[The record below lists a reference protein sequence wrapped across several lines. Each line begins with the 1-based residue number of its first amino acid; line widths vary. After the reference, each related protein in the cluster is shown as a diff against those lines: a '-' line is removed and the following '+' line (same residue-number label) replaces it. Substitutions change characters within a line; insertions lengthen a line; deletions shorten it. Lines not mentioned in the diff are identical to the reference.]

1 VELLPLR
8 EVVLRLL
15 VLRPL
20 DARPPRRAAAVRPAD
35 PELERADAR
44 PPRVPA
50 ARTLIRLP
58 LFVPLLLLREAV
70 LRPRV
75 PVVLRLRVPVVLRLR
90 VPVERPVVLRPR
102 VPVVLRLRVP
112 VLRVPVLRVPVLRLR
127 VPPVLRELL
136 PDDDLAD
143 AARERDVVEPVE
155 RLVVPVR
162 LRVPPDRAARTF
174 STPSSLCCI
183 PSDWPTSLLCCSVVE
198 SSVVVL
204 NG

>member
-1 VELLPLR
+1 VLRLRVPVERP
-8 EVVLRLL
+8 VVLRL
-15 VLRPL
+15 R
-20 DARPPRRAAAVRPAD
+20 D
-35 PELERADAR
+35 
-44 PPRVPA
+44 
-50 ARTLIRLP
+50 
-58 LFVPLLLLREAV
+58 AV

-75 PVVLRLRVPVVLRLR
+75 PVVLRLRVPV
-90 VPVERPVVLRPR
+90 ER
-102 VPVVLRLRVP
+102 PVVLRLRVP
-112 VLRVPVLRVPVLRLR
+112 VLRVPVLRVPVLRFR

-136 PDDDLAD
+136 PDDDLVD

>member
-1 VELLPLR
+1 VLRLRVPVERP
-8 EVVLRLL
+8 VVLRLRVPVERPV
-15 VLRPL
+15 VLRLRVP
-20 DARPPRRAAAVRPAD
+20 V
-35 PELERADAR
+35 ERADAR

-50 ARTLIRLP
+50 ARTLIRPPVL
-58 LFVPLLLLREAV
+58 VPLLLLVLRLRDAV

-75 PVVLRLRVPVVLRLR
+75 PVVLRLRVPV
-90 VPVERPVVLRPR
+90 ER
-102 VPVVLRLRVP
+102 PVVLRLRVP
-112 VLRVPVLRVPVLRLR
+112 VLRVPVLRVPVLRFR

-136 PDDDLAD
+136 PDDDLVD